1 MSFVMV
7 VVGAVDVV
15 VVFIVVVVVMVFVVV
30 VEAGVVMVVTG
41 IVAVVIE
48 SDVSVSPLLPITII
62 IPIITININGIPINP
77 INPTIK
83 HSDK

>member
-1 MSFVMV
+1 MV

-15 VVFIVVVVVMVFVVV
+15 VVFIVVVVVMVFVVVV